1 MKNHYFMK
9 DYMNFSLEQIEVGF
23 LWTLCITVLF
33 VHFFIE
39 LPSVSNKVEKYL
51 DKQKKA

>member
-1 MKNHYFMK
+1 MK

-39 LPSVSNKVEKYL
+39 LRSVSNKVEKYL